1 MPDPVFVLLP
11 PSRAQLAS
19 VVTENDCTPIIDATG
34 SQVPDVP
41 AGAWVRT
48 RPGRPAPGQGPVI
61 LAEYGAPVPGRPNWL
76 ETTAPRDVP
85 QGFEGLVLK
94 GNEAG
99 GAAGQ
104 VDGLTLLA
112 QCPQPEKV
120 LLDAGLGPHTAAA
133 AAALGA
139 RGILL
144 SEQLWGCPE
153 FDLPS
158 AMGRRLDF
166 ADTEQTRRV
175 RGLRIANG
183 ATSSAVRA
191 LVEGADAWSLIDGL
205 WENGD
210 PNNCLWLAG
219 QGLALARGLADRYG
233 TLGLLLKAY
242 QHHWEHWEEA
252 ISHAEVTTGNP
263 ADHTAALVAGAAATA
278 DGLIGSGVLW
288 EIAAWLGR
296 PIMGGPLK
304 AALATGR
311 PVVAAAA
318 DVQAIQQTIQPAPD
332 STPVHTPAPAPTPS
346 EAPPAAPTSKPAIA
360 IIGLGCRLPDANSID
375 EYWENIVNGRS
386 SIREV
391 PADRWDVTKYTSE
404 DPNAPDVSYTC
415 IGGFIDSFDF
425 NPRDFRIPPKV
436 ATQIDP
442 VQKFALASVAD
453 ALTDANLKRN
463 KQSEGRDFNRERC
476 AVILGNSLGGEITDQ
491 YAIRLAWPEFIDQ
504 LRASK
509 VLDHLSEPERE
520 QIIGDMEEK
529 FKANYPI
536 INEDSMP
543 GELANVIAGRIANAF
558 DLGGANYTVDAAC
571 ASSMAAIQ
579 TSVKSLQDGEH
590 DLVITGGADRS
601 MGVPTY
607 VKFCKIGALSP
618 DHSAPFDASANG
630 FVMGEGCGILILKR
644 YEDAVRDGDNIYAV
658 IRGIGSSSDGKGK
671 GITAPNIHGQIR
683 ALRRAYEDADLDPCE
698 IDLFEC
704 HGTSTV
710 VGDRVEVEALS
721 KVIGKGRREE
731 RGPARIGSVK
741 SMIGHLKSAAGAAA
755 CIKAALALK
764 HKTLPPSINFET
776 PREDV
781 PFADVPLQVQTKA
794 EPWPEPPDHIRRCG
808 VSAFGFGGTNFH
820 IVLEAYAD
828 QQLPAAAPRV
838 PTATQPTPLP
848 AAHPAP
854 AQLSAPD
861 PSLGPAQ
868 PVTLSTAPLGADD
881 AVRQAVPAE
890 LWATSADDISTLI
903 ANLKAL
909 RRGEH
914 VYWNPSS
921 PYRIAGA
928 GKAGEDREAQLD
940 RAIKTLEKGSNPDML
955 RARAI
960 HFEDSPFDGKL
971 AFCFTGQGSQYLN
984 MGLDLAEKYPIV
996 ANTFKEAD
1004 EILTP
1009 ILGRPITDY
1018 IRWSGG
1024 DDREEREEVLKQTEY
1039 SQPATLT
1046 VDIAILRLLAAY
1058 GVYPDMVAGHS
1069 LGEYGAAVA
1078 AGVMTFEDSLRAVS
1092 ARGREMASI
1101 QLDDTG
1107 KMAGIATNTENV
1119 EEILAEV
1126 EGYVV
1131 PANKNCPTQTV
1142 IAGASDAVEEAI
1154 ERFRARGFTVYPLPV
1169 SHAFHSAIVQPASE
1183 PLRLVLRRLG
1193 LKAPV
1198 RPITTN
1204 VTAEYYPTGPGCEE
1218 QIIDILARQI
1228 FHPVEWVAQVERMY
1242 EDGARAFVECGP
1254 KRALTGF
1261 AATILKR
1268 HPHRAYYTNHPKR
1281 GGTQSF
1287 LDSLAGLLAAGFP
1300 VRPDASEL
1308 NPDIFASPE
1317 PRRATTQAIQAHL
1330 ATRPSDLE
1338 ALPELREKV
1347 VHIIAKCSGY
1357 EAAELDL
1364 DYELEADL
1372 GIDTVKQA
1380 EIFSVVRSTWGIQAD
1395 PEYSFAKYRTIRA
1408 IIDWTAERIGAKRMA
1423 RPRPALE
1430 DPLSVAH
1437 PRSQT
1442 TLVDNNVVSRFLESA
1457 ANASLEGLDAE
1468 AFATTVLPA
1477 VQELL
1482 NLAYN
1487 SGKQAQSSAPKPEP
1501 VPAAAPPAPAAP
1513 APAGATSRPARE
1525 ESMRI
1530 VCSGASVGLPG
1541 GKEVFDPKNFCD
1553 ILSGQNRITHIGA
1566 RAKDFL
1572 DLNLVRLVKD
1582 SKTGQGSFLAV
1593 DSTEEVIRLAGVKAY
1608 FNLED
1613 YGVSPD
1619 YIQAFDI
1626 TTKLAFAAGIEAL
1639 RDAGIPLVRRYKL
1652 SQSGKTIP
1660 TGWQLPEP
1668 LRDTTGIIFGSAF
1681 PGYDELIK
1689 SLRTNGA
1696 DANGNFNRRF
1706 LFQILSMGH
1715 SQFAQ
1720 FIGARGPNTAVNA
1733 ACASTAQAI
1742 AMGADWIKVG
1752 RCERV
1757 IVIGADD
1764 VTSEEMF
1771 KWIGGGFMAAGAAT
1785 THDVVEEA
1793 ALPFDRRRHG
1803 MILGMGAAGLVLES
1817 AQACAV
1823 RGVLPIA
1830 ELLGST
1836 FVNSAFHGTRLDS
1849 NHIATVMDDLIRT
1862 ITAQEGITAG
1872 QMAENTVFLSHETYT
1887 PARGGSSASEINAL
1901 FTAFGDHA
1909 SKIVISNTKG
1919 YTGHPMGAGI
1929 EDSVAIKALQYGIAP
1944 PIANLKEPD
1953 EALGDLTLSTGE
1965 PRDYRYAVRLA
1976 AGFGSQLAITVWKAI
1991 AHGDDRVPVEQKR
2004 AAWLRSVTGYAQVE
2018 ESIEQRT
2025 LRVSESTLDKL
2036 LALVPDVSPARLRG
2050 QVSPKKPTESATTT
2064 APAAQSKP
2072 AALTPPPTPR
2082 PTAPVAGAKILDDL
2096 LELIAEKT
2104 GYATEELEIDFELE
2118 ADLGID
2124 TVKQAEIFSGLAEQ
2138 HGLERNDDFRL
2149 ADYPTIEALAG
2160 YVQAQVGA
2168 RPATEAEPSP
2178 VAPAAVAP
2186 APTPTQP
2193 IPAPTAPPAGG
2204 VVSYDAMLTSLVELI
2219 SEKTGYA
2226 TEELE
2231 IDFELE
2237 ADLGIDTV
2245 KQAEIFSEISEK
2257 YALARNDDF
2266 SLADYATIEALTKY
2280 LTERVNSGGDSS
2292 ATTSP
2297 APAIEPAPAAI
2308 PTPTK
2313 APAPAETPSRAAAP
2327 IAQPTR
2333 AVAATTRGSIHY
2345 DELLASLLELI
2356 SDKTGYATD
2365 ELEIDFELEADLGI
2379 DTVKQAEIFAEI
2391 SEKYSL
2397 AQDDD
2402 FSLADYATI
2411 EALAKYLTERVNSGA
2426 GKRPEPVSPVGAELP
2441 TTPGVPQAPTVAK
2454 PAVAPATVTVDKARP
2469 TGAAYEDTYTDLL
2482 TVVSEKTGYSTDELE
2497 ADFEL
2502 EADLGIDTV
2511 KQAEVFSE
2519 LQEKYQL
2526 ERDDD
2531 FRLADHP
2538 TIENL
2543 ARYLN
2548 DRRQLAGGPVKAK
2561 AVAGPVPVDS
2571 EPAPTAAAEPAP
2583 PKPSVTEPALVERPP
2598 LLTPPLPESFRLRR
2612 PILVEQENPG
2622 SQDLFGVNVNIIGAG
2637 PLARACKREIERRG
2651 GSTEEPWNA
2660 VLDTGAS
2667 LDKAFTTAQSLNE
2680 ARPARW
2686 ITITRLGGLDQSFDG
2701 AAGFAA
2707 GARAGFTKALG
2718 REWEDVEAAV
2728 VDISPKEPPASV
2740 AKLACNELGAP
2751 HDSDEV
2757 FYRGEKRNVISYESE
2772 LPPEPKA
2779 FDDDAV
2785 VLITGGARGICARI
2799 AIEIA
2804 RRGPV
2809 KLALVGRGEA
2819 GDRPLD
2825 IADTKAKIKALLKEE
2840 GIRVTPAA
2848 VERQLQPLK
2857 RAEEIRLNM
2866 EKMRSFGAEVTYFRA
2881 DLADSDAVRDLV
2893 KTVTEEFGTIDV
2905 AIHGAGI
2912 EESRL
2917 LTDKT
2922 SNDFH
2927 RVFDGK
2933 ALGGRTLFKV
2943 LPTKCFRVS
2952 MGSVAGRFGNA
2963 GQVDYSAANDAMA
2976 RLCLSR
2982 KRSLHV
2988 DWTAW
2993 DDVGMA
2999 VRGGMKRLLED
3010 RGVELLPAD
3019 AGAGLLIDLVAHQ
3032 ISGELVVA
3040 GNLGGFVQ
3048 GPTHPLLD
3056 SVERDGN
3063 AILGYRDLSTSSDPW
3078 LEDHSIDG
3086 VPVLPGVIGL
3096 ELMVATASLLKP
3108 GQHYTGAREVSF
3120 QQPLKTYRD
3129 GVTRVLVIAEPDGED
3144 VVTSI
3149 SSTRTL
3155 RTGRIQRTEHF
3166 RARLEFNTLHPTD
3179 NLPSAFLPDE
3189 TVEKEAIYQ
3198 RFFHGPIFQVLTE
3211 IDGVSSDGLLARAV
3225 VDHAPIGDPL
3235 LSAPLLLE
3243 AAFQAAGIHE
3253 MLEEH
3258 RMGLPSSID
3267 EVRLL
3272 GPGRDGERLSLM
3284 IKREEEHYD
3293 IDIDGESGPLMRVRG
3308 YRSID
3313 TGPLR
3318 PMDRFPVPK
3327 GGRPACFPAMMSA
3340 GATGAGPAIARADA
3354 EEIEGWLTPKEV
3366 SQLSQRGTKKRI
3378 RDRIAGRIAAKRA
3391 VAKLTGARAQAIQIA
3406 SRASGEPFAI
3416 VERYK
3421 LVYVSISHRE
3431 GQAIAVADHQ
3441 RIGIDL
3447 EAIEE
3452 RDPHF
3457 TQTWFRDDEQRLVN
3471 QSSLL
3476 STVAW
3481 SIKEAVLKVLGRG
3494 MALSPHEIAIRT
3506 MHSGVAE
3513 VQLFGAAALC
3523 HRELG
3528 EGVLSINWTT
3538 GGKKDVIVTA
3548 RLAA

>member
-1 MPDPVFVLLP
+1 MPNPVFVLLP

-19 VVTENDCTPIIDATG
+19 IVTENGCTPIIDATG
-34 SQVPDVP
+34 AQAPVVP

-61 LAEYGAPVPGRPNWL
+61 MAEYGAPVPGRPNWL
-76 ETTAPRDVP
+76 ETTAPREVP
-85 QGFEGLVLK
+85 EGFVGLVLK
-94 GNEAG
+94 GSEAG

-104 VDGLTLLA
+104 IDGLSLLA

-120 LLDAGLGPHTAAA
+120 ILDAGVGPHTAAA

-139 RGILL
+139 GGILL
-144 SEQLWGCPE
+144 VEQLWGCPE
-153 FDLPS
+153 YELPE
-158 AMGRRLDF
+158 AMARRLDF
-166 ADTEQTRRV
+166 TDTEQTRRV

-191 LVEGADAWSLIDGL
+191 LVDGAEAWSLTDGL
-205 WENGD
+205 WEKGD
-210 PNNCLWLAG
+210 PNNCIWLAG

-242 QHHWEHWEEA
+242 KHHWTHWELA
-252 ISHAEVTTGNP
+252 ISKAETSTGNP
-263 ADHTAALVAGAAATA
+263 ADHTAALVAGSAATA
-278 DGLIGSGVLW
+278 EGLIGSAVLW

-296 PIMGGPLK
+296 PIMGGPLR

-311 PVVAAAA
+311 PVVAGNAE
-318 DVQAIQQTIQPAPD
+318 VRAIQDTITPPLEPKTAPLVNT
-332 STPVHTPAPAPTPS
+332 STAPSPAPAQVA
-346 EAPPAAPTSKPAIA
+346 EAPTSKPAVA

-375 EYWENIVNGRS
+375 AFWSNIINGHS

-391 PADRWDVTKYTSE
+391 PANRWDVSKYKSENRDAPDLSYTS
-404 DPNAPDVSYTC
+404 
-415 IGGFIDSFDF
+415 IGGFIDSFEF
-425 NPRDFRIPPKV
+425 KSKDFRIPPKV
-436 ATQIDP
+436 AAQLDP
-442 VQKFALASVAD
+442 VQQLTLASVAD
-453 ALTDANLKRN
+453 ALEDAKLKVN
-463 KQSEGRDFNRERC
+463 KRSDGREFDRERC

-491 YAIRLAWPEFIDQ
+491 YAIRLAWPEFLAQVQD
-504 LRASK
+504 SK
-509 VLDHLSEPERE
+509 ALEHLSPTERDQMLGE
-520 QIIGDMEEK
+520 MERN
-529 FKANYPI
+529 FKSNYPKV
-536 INEDSMP
+536 NEDSMP
-543 GELANVIAGRIANAF
+543 GELANVIAGRVANAF

-644 YEDAVRDGDNIYAV
+644 YDDAVRDGDNIYAV

-671 GITAPNIHGQIR
+671 GITAPNIQGQLR
-683 ALRRAYEDADLDPCE
+683 ALRRAYEDADLQPHE
-698 IDLFEC
+698 VDLFEC

-721 KVIGKGRREE
+721 QVIGKGNRAE
-731 RGPARIGSVK
+731 RGAARIGSVK

-755 CIKAALALK
+755 CIKAALSLK
-764 HKTLPPSINFET
+764 NKTLPPSINFET
-776 PREDV
+776 PRPDV
-781 PFADVPLQVQTKA
+781 PFDDVPLQVQTTA

-820 IVLEAYAD
+820 IILEAYAD
-828 QQLPAAAPRV
+828 QQLPASAPRV
-838 PTATQPTPLP
+838 PTQRQ
-848 AAHPAP
+848 PAP
-854 AQLSAPD
+854 EPAPMTKPD
-861 PSLGPAQ
+861 PALQLAEPMTMHPTAVGP
-868 PVTLSTAPLGADD
+868 DD
-881 AVRQAVPAE
+881 AIRADVPKE
-890 LWATSADDISTLI
+890 LWATSADDIPTLI

-909 RRGEH
+909 RRGES

-921 PYRIAGA
+921 PFRIAGA
-928 GKAGEDREAQLD
+928 GAPGEDREAQLD
-940 RAIKTLEKGSNPDML
+940 RAIKTLEKGSNTDML

-996 ANTFKEAD
+996 ANTFQEAD
-1004 EILTP
+1004 TILTP
-1009 ILGRPITDY
+1009 ILGKPITDY
-1018 IRWSGG
+1018 IRWAGG
-1024 DDREEREEVLKQTEY
+1024 DDREAREETLKQTEY

-1046 VDIAILRLLAAY
+1046 VDIAILRLLASY

-1107 KMAGIATNTENV
+1107 KMAGIATSTERV

-1204 VTAEYYPTGPGCEE
+1204 VTAEYYPSGPGCEE
-1218 QIIDILARQI
+1218 AIIDILARQI

-1268 HPHRAYYTNHPKR
+1268 VPHRAYYTNHPKR

-1308 NPDIFASPE
+1308 NPDMFASPE

-1357 EAAELDL
+1357 EPEELDL

-1395 PEYSFAKYRTIRA
+1395 PEYSFAKYRTIRS
-1408 IIDWTAERIGAKRMA
+1408 IIDWTAERVGAKRMA
-1423 RPRPALE
+1423 RRAPAPE
-1430 DPLSVAH
+1430 ESLSVAH
-1437 PRSQT
+1437 PRSQK

-1482 NLAYN
+1482 SLAYN
-1487 SGKQAQSSAPKPEP
+1487 TGKQVKT
-1501 VPAAAPPAPAAP
+1501 AAEPAAP
-1513 APAGATSRPARE
+1513 APVPPQPVAPVVTAPARTPHNPT
-1525 ESMRI
+1525 SDKAVRI

-1541 GKEVFDPKNFCD
+1541 GKEVFDPENFCD
-1553 ILSGQNRITHIGA
+1553 ILAGENRISHIGD

-1582 SKTGQGSFLAV
+1582 SKTGQGSFLSV
-1593 DSTEEVIRLAGVKAY
+1593 DKTDEVIRLAGRKAK
-1608 FNLED
+1608 FSLEE
-1613 YGVSPD
+1613 YGVSAD
-1619 YIQAFDI
+1619 FIQAFDI
-1626 TTKLAFAAGIEAL
+1626 STQLAFAAGIEAL
-1639 RDAGIPLVRRYKL
+1639 RDAGIPLVRKYKL
-1652 SQSGKTIP
+1652 SQSGKRIP

-1689 SLRTNGA
+1689 NLRTNGA

-1706 LFQILSMGH
+1706 LFQVLAMGH

-1720 FIGARGPNTAVNA
+1720 FIGARGPNTAINA

-1742 AMGADWIKVG
+1742 AMGEDWIKVG
-1752 RCERV
+1752 RCDRV
-1757 IVIGADD
+1757 IVVGADD
-1764 VTSEEMF
+1764 VTSDEML

-1803 MILGMGAAGLVLES
+1803 MILGMGAAGIVLETAES
-1817 AQACAV
+1817 CAA
-1823 RGVLPIA
+1823 RGVVPVA
-1830 ELLGST
+1830 ELLASS

-1849 NHIATVMDDLIRT
+1849 DHIAGVMKDLIATV
-1862 ITAQEGITAG
+1862 TAEEGITNAE
-1872 QMAENTVFLSHETYT
+1872 MAEKTVFLSHETYT

-1901 FTAFGDHA
+1901 FTAFGDSA

-1919 YTGHPMGAGI
+1919 FTGHPMGAGI
-1929 EDSVAIKALQYGIAP
+1929 EDSVALKALQYGIAP

-1965 PRDYRYAVRLA
+1965 QRDYGYAIRLA
-1976 AGFGSQLAITVWKAI
+1976 AGFGSQLAITVWKAV
-1991 AHGDDRVPVEQKR
+1991 AHCDERVPAEQKR
-2004 AAWLRSVTGYAQVE
+2004 AEWLHAVTGYAKVE

-2025 LRVSESTLDKL
+2025 LRVAEATVDKL
-2036 LALVPDVSPARLRG
+2036 LPLVPEHSPMRLRTEAPPRQAPQD
-2050 QVSPKKPTESATTT
+2050 QVASAVPPAKP
-2064 APAAQSKP
+2064 APAAPAP
-2072 AALTPPPTPR
+2072 AAPAPAAS
-2082 PTAPVAGAKILDDL
+2082 TAAPAKDKVLEDL
-2096 LELIAEKT
+2096 LQLIATKT
-2104 GYATEELEIDFELE
+2104 GYATDELEIDFELE

-2124 TVKQAEIFSGLAEQ
+2124 TVKQAEIFSDLSEQ
-2138 HGLERNDDFRL
+2138 YGLERNDDFRL
-2149 ADYPTIEALAG
+2149 ADFPTIEALAG
-2160 YVQAQVGA
+2160 YVQSQVG
-2168 RPATEAEPSP
+2168 PG
-2178 VAPAAVAP
+2178 APAAATTSADAAAP
-2186 APTPTQP
+2186 Q
-2193 IPAPTAPPAGG
+2193 APPAPENPASAPSPTSTSG
-2204 VVSYDAMLTSLVELI
+2204 VSYEQMLTSLLALI

-2226 TEELE
+2226 TDELE

-2245 KQAEIFSEISEK
+2245 KQAEIFSDISET
-2257 YALARNDDF
+2257 YGLARDDDF
-2266 SLADYATIEALTKY
+2266 RLADYATIEALAKY
-2280 LTERVNSGGDSS
+2280 LTEQVAKNSG
-2292 ATTSP
+2292 
-2297 APAIEPAPAAI
+2297 APAVAEAVS
-2308 PTPTK
+2308 
-2313 APAPAETPSRAAAP
+2313 APAPAPTPTQPAAASP
-2327 IAQPTR
+2327 ASPPPSS
-2333 AVAATTRGSIHY
+2333 RGEVSY
-2345 DELLASLLELI
+2345 DEMLTSLLALI

-2379 DTVKQAEIFAEI
+2379 DTVKQAEIFSDI
-2391 SEKYSL
+2391 SETYGL
-2397 AQDDD
+2397 ARDDD
-2402 FSLADYATI
+2402 FRLADYATI
-2411 EALAKYLTERVNSGA
+2411 EALAKYLTQQVANGA
-2426 GKRPEPVSPVGAELP
+2426 GRRPAVVEPVGADLP
-2441 TTPGVPQAPTVAK
+2441 RTPTSVPADLAPTLAPAPAPAPV
-2454 PAVAPATVTVDKARP
+2454 PAVAAEPAKEAKT
-2469 TGAAYEDTYTDLL
+2469 AASSSEDTYQDLL
-2482 TVVSEKTGYSTDELE
+2482 EVVSEKTGYELDELE

-2511 KQAEVFSE
+2511 KQAEIFSE
-2519 LQEKYQL
+2519 LQKKYGL
-2526 ERDDD
+2526 ARDDD
-2531 FRLADHP
+2531 FRLADYP
-2538 TIENL
+2538 TIE
-2543 ARYLN
+2543 A
-2548 DRRQLAGGPVKAK
+2548 LAGYLDVQRKRSGAT
-2561 AVAGPVPVDS
+2561 
-2571 EPAPTAAAEPAP
+2571 TAAAPPQTPTKVEAAPAVTPQAP
-2583 PKPSVTEPALVERPP
+2583 PASPTVSKPVKRIPVT
-2598 LLTPPLPESFRLRR
+2598 TPKLPDSFRLRR
-2612 PILVEQENPG
+2612 PTLVAQDNLG
-2622 SQDLFGVNVNIIGAG
+2622 SQDLFGVSVNLIGAG
-2637 PLARACKREIERRG
+2637 PLARACKREIEKRG
-2651 GSTEEPWNA
+2651 GSTEQPWNA
-2660 VLDTGAS
+2660 VIDTGAS
-2667 LDKAFTTAQSLNE
+2667 LDTAFSAAQKLN
-2680 ARPARW
+2680 ADRPARW
-2686 ITITRLGGLDQSFDG
+2686 ITITRLGGIDQGFDG

-2718 REWEDVEAAV
+2718 QEWDGLDAAV

-2740 AKLACNELGAP
+2740 AKLVCDELGAA

-2757 FYRGEKRNVISYESE
+2757 FYTGKQRSVVSYETE
-2772 LPPEPKA
+2772 LPPTAKA
-2779 FDDDAV
+2779 LEDDAV
-2785 VLITGGARGICARI
+2785 VLITGGARGICAKI
-2799 AIEIA
+2799 ATEIA

-2819 GDRPLD
+2819 GARPLNL
-2825 IADTKAKIKALLKEE
+2825 AEAKAGIKALLKEE

-2848 VERQLQPLK
+2848 VEKQLQPLK
-2857 RAEEIRLNM
+2857 KAEEIRLNI
-2866 EKMRSFGAEVTYFRA
+2866 EKMRAFGAEVSYYRA
-2881 DLADSDAVRDLV
+2881 DIADSDAVRQLV
-2893 KTVTEEFGTIDV
+2893 SSVSEHLGQISV

-2917 LTDKT
+2917 LNDKT
-2922 SNDFH
+2922 SSDFH

-2933 ALGGRTLFKV
+2933 ALGGRALFKA

-2982 KRSLHV
+2982 KRGLHI

-3010 RGVELLPAD
+3010 RGVQLLPAD
-3019 AGAGLLIDLVAHQ
+3019 AGAGLLIDLIAHQ
-3032 ISGELVVA
+3032 VSGELVVA
-3040 GNLGGFVQ
+3040 GDLGGFVQ
-3048 GPTHPLLD
+3048 GPKHPLLD
-3056 SVERDGN
+3056 NVERDGN
-3063 AILGYRDLSTSSDPW
+3063 AILAYKNLSIKNDPW
-3078 LEDHSIDG
+3078 LKDHSIDG

-3096 ELMVATASLLKP
+3096 ELMVAAASLLKP
-3108 GQHYTGAREVSF
+3108 GQHYTGARDVSF
-3120 QQPLKTYRD
+3120 QQPLKTYGDAETRII
-3129 GVTRVLVIAEPDGED
+3129 VTAEPEGED
-3144 VVTSI
+3144 IVTSI
-3149 SSTRTL
+3149 ASTRTL

-3166 RARLEFNTLHPTD
+3166 SARLEFNTLHPTD

-3189 TVEKEAIYQ
+3189 IVGKDAIYQ

-3211 IDGVSSDGLLARAV
+3211 IDGVSSDGLLARAEV
-3225 VDHAPIGDPL
+3225 HHGPIGEPL
-3235 LSAPLLLE
+3235 LTAPLLLE
-3243 AAFQAAGIHE
+3243 AAFQAAGMHE

-3258 RMGLPSSID
+3258 RMGLPSAID

-3272 GPGRDGERLSLM
+3272 SAGTDGETLSLM
-3284 IKREEEHYD
+3284 IKREDDHYD
-3293 IDIDGESGPLMRVRG
+3293 IDINTDTGPLMRVRG

-3340 GATGAGPAIARADA
+3340 SSSSSGPAVAKATFDEA
-3354 EEIEGWLTPKEV
+3354 QGWLNPQEIAE
-3366 SQLSQRGTKKRI
+3366 LSHRGTERRV
-3378 RDRIAGRIAAKRA
+3378 RDRIAGRVAAKRA
-3391 VAKLTGARAQAIQIA
+3391 VAKLTGADPEAIRVPR
-3406 SRASGEPFAI
+3406 RASGEPFAI
-3416 VERYK
+3416 VDGYK
-3421 LVYVSISHRE
+3421 LVYVSISHRD
-3431 GQAIAVADHQ
+3431 GKAIAVADHQ
-3441 RIGIDL
+3441 RIGVDL
-3447 EAIEE
+3447 EVVEQ
-3452 RDPHF
+3452 RSPHF
-3457 TQTWFRDDEQRLVN
+3457 AQTWFRDDEQELLSTGSLV
-3471 QSSLL
+3471 

-3506 MHSGVAE
+3506 MEAGQAE

-3528 EGVLSINWTT
+3528 EGTLSVNWAMQE
-3538 GGKKDVIVTA
+3538 DNDIIVTA

>member
-1 MPDPVFVLLP
+1 MPNPVFVLLP

-19 VVTENDCTPIIDATG
+19 VVTENGCTPIIDATG
-34 SQVPDVP
+34 AQTPVVP

-61 LAEYGAPVPGRPNWL
+61 MAEYGAPVPGRPNWL
-76 ETTAPRDVP
+76 ETTAPREVP
-85 QGFEGLVLK
+85 EGFDGLVLK
-94 GNEAG
+94 GSEAG

-120 LLDAGLGPHTAAA
+120 ILDAGVGPHTAAA

-139 RGILL
+139 AGILL

-153 FDLPS
+153 FDLPP
-158 AMGRRLDF
+158 AMARRLDF
-166 ADTEQTRRV
+166 ADIEQTRRV

-191 LVEGADAWSLIDGL
+191 LVEGSDAWSLTDGL

-210 PNNCLWLAG
+210 PNNCIWLAG

-242 QHHWEHWEEA
+242 QHHWNRWELT
-252 ISHAEVTTGNP
+252 ISQAETSTGNP
-263 ADHTAALVAGAAATA
+263 ADHTAALVAGTAATT
-278 DGLIGSGVLW
+278 DGLIGSAVLW

-311 PVVAAAA
+311 PVVAGEAE
-318 DVQAIQQTIQPAPD
+318 VSAIQDTITPPPALKAE
-332 STPVHTPAPAPTPS
+332 PVVKTAPAPKTT
-346 EAPPAAPTSKPAIA
+346 APAPKTTAPTPTTTAPTPTTKPAVA

-375 EYWENIVNGRS
+375 DFWANIINGRS

-391 PADRWDVTKYTSE
+391 PANRWDVSKYKSENRETPDLSYTS
-404 DPNAPDVSYTC
+404 
-415 IGGFIDSFDF
+415 IGGFIDSFEF
-425 NPRDFRIPPKV
+425 RSKDFRIPPKV
-436 ATQIDP
+436 AAQLDP
-442 VQKFALASVAD
+442 VQQLTLASVSD
-453 ALTDANLKRN
+453 ALNDAQLKVNTRSDG
-463 KQSEGRDFNRERC
+463 KEFNRERC
-476 AVILGNSLGGEITDQ
+476 GVILGNSLGGEITDQ
-491 YAIRLAWPEFIDQ
+491 YAIRLAWPEFEAQIHH
-504 LRASK
+504 SK
-509 VLDHLSEPERE
+509 ALEHLSETETERVLGE
-520 QIIGDMEEK
+520 MERN

-536 INEDSMP
+536 VNEDSMP
-543 GELANVIAGRIANAF
+543 GELANVIAGRVANAF

-644 YEDAVRDGDNIYAV
+644 YDDAVRDGDNIYAV

-671 GITAPNIHGQIR
+671 GITAPNIQGQLR
-683 ALRRAYEDADLDPCE
+683 ALRRAYEDADLQPHE
-698 IDLFEC
+698 VDLFEC

-721 KVIGKGRREE
+721 QVIGKGNRAE
-731 RGPARIGSVK
+731 RGPVRIGSVK

-764 HKTLPPSINFET
+764 NQTLPPSINFKN
-776 PREDV
+776 PRSDV
-781 PFADVPLQVQTKA
+781 PFDDVPLQVQTQA
-794 EPWPEPPDHIRRCG
+794 EPWPEPPDSIRRCG

-820 IVLEAYAD
+820 IILEAYAE
-828 QQLPAAAPRV
+828 QQLPPAARRV
-838 PTATQPTPLP
+838 PTQTQPAPAPAPTPSTTTARSLQLAEPMTVNPTPL
-848 AAHPAP
+848 
-854 AQLSAPD
+854 
-861 PSLGPAQ
+861 GP
-868 PVTLSTAPLGADD
+868 DD
-881 AVRQAVPAE
+881 ATRAEVPKE
-890 LWATSADDISTLI
+890 LWATSADDIPTLI

-909 RRGEH
+909 RRGKS

-921 PYRIAGA
+921 PFRIAGA
-928 GKAGEDREAQLD
+928 AAEGEDREAQLD

-996 ANTFKEAD
+996 ANTFNEAD
-1004 EILTP
+1004 AILTP
-1009 ILGRPITDY
+1009 ILGKPITDY
-1018 IRWSGG
+1018 IRWVEG
-1024 DDREEREEVLKQTEY
+1024 DDREACEETLKQTEY

-1046 VDIAILRLLAAY
+1046 VDIAILRLLASY

-1107 KMAGIATNTENV
+1107 KMAGIATSTQNV

-1169 SHAFHSAIVQPASE
+1169 SHAFHSAIVRPASE
-1183 PLRLVLRRLG
+1183 PLRHVLRRLG

-1218 QIIDILARQI
+1218 QIIDILTRQI
-1228 FHPVEWVAQVERMY
+1228 FHPVEWVAQIERMY

-1268 HPHRAYYTNHPKR
+1268 LPHRAYYTNHPKR

-1300 VRPDASEL
+1300 VRPDATDL
-1308 NPDIFASPE
+1308 NPDMFASPE

-1357 EAAELDL
+1357 KPAELDL

-1395 PEYSFAKYRTIRA
+1395 PDYSFANYRTIRS
-1408 IIDWTAERIGAKRMA
+1408 IIDWTAERVGAKRMA
-1423 RPRPALE
+1423 RHAPAPE
-1430 DPLSVAH
+1430 DSLSDSRQH
-1437 PRSQT
+1437 SQAR
-1442 TLVDNNVVSRFLESA
+1442 LVDNNVVSNFLESA

-1477 VQELL
+1477 VQQLL
-1482 NLAYN
+1482 SLAYN
-1487 SGKQAQSSAPKPEP
+1487 TGKQVQTAPQ
-1501 VPAAAPPAPAAP
+1501 PPAPPLPESPALTAP
-1513 APAGATSRPARE
+1513 VEKPTTRDEPRV
-1525 ESMRI
+1525 
-1530 VCSGASVGLPG
+1530 VCSGASIGLPG
-1541 GKEVFDPKNFCD
+1541 GKEVFDPENFCA
-1553 ILSGQNRITHIGA
+1553 ILAGENRISHIGD
-1566 RAKDFL
+1566 RAKNFL

-1582 SKTGQGSFLAV
+1582 AQTGQGSFLSV
-1593 DSTEEVIRLAGVKAY
+1593 DKTDEVIRLAGTKAD
-1608 FNLED
+1608 FSLED
-1613 YGVSPD
+1613 YGVSAD
-1619 YIQAFDI
+1619 FIQAFDI
-1626 TTKLAFAAGIEAL
+1626 STQLAFAAGIEAL
-1639 RDAGIPLVRRYKL
+1639 RDAGIPLVRKYKL
-1652 SQSGKTIP
+1652 SQSGKRIP

-1689 SLRTNGA
+1689 NLRTNGA

-1720 FIGARGPNTAVNA
+1720 FIGARGPNTAINA
-1733 ACASTAQAI
+1733 ACASTAQAVAI
-1742 AMGADWIKVG
+1742 GEDWIKVG

-1757 IVIGADD
+1757 IVVGADD
-1764 VTSEEMF
+1764 VTSDEML

-1803 MILGMGAAGLVLES
+1803 MILGMGAAGIVLETAES
-1817 AQACAV
+1817 CAA
-1823 RGVLPIA
+1823 RGVVPIA
-1830 ELLGST
+1830 ELLGSR

-1849 NHIATVMDDLIRT
+1849 DHIAGVMRELIEKVT
-1862 ITAQEGITAG
+1862 QSEGITTAK
-1872 QMAENTVFLSHETYT
+1872 MAEKTVFLSHETYT

-1901 FTAFGDHA
+1901 FTAFGDST
-1909 SKIVISNTKG
+1909 SKVVISNTKG
-1919 YTGHPMGAGI
+1919 FTGHAMGAGI
-1929 EDSVAIKALQYGIAP
+1929 EDSVALKALQYGIAP

-1953 EALGDLTLSTGE
+1953 EALGDLTMSSGE
-1965 PRDYRYAVRLA
+1965 QRDYGYAIRLA
-1976 AGFGSQLAITVWKAI
+1976 AGFGSQLAITVWKAV
-1991 AHGDDRVPVEQKR
+1991 AHCDDRVPVEQKR
-2004 AAWLRSVTGYAQVE
+2004 AEWLRSVTGYSHVE
-2018 ESIEQRT
+2018 ETIEQRT
-2025 LRVSESTLDKL
+2025 LRVSEATVDKL
-2036 LALVPDVSPARLRG
+2036 LPMVPEHSPARLRTETSPA
-2050 QVSPKKPTESATTT
+2050 SPKRSTPVISEPKQPQAAAAPVAT
-2064 APAAQSKP
+2064 APAAP
-2072 AALTPPPTPR
+2072 AAP
-2082 PTAPVAGAKILDDL
+2082 APAGGKVLEDL
-2096 LELIAEKT
+2096 LQLIATKT
-2104 GYATEELEIDFELE
+2104 GYTTDELEIDFELE

-2124 TVKQAEIFSGLAEQ
+2124 TVKQAEIFADLSDQ
-2138 HGLERNDDFRL
+2138 YGLERNDDFRL
-2149 ADYPTIEALAG
+2149 ADFPTIEALAG
-2160 YVQAQVGA
+2160 YVQSQVGPEA
-2168 RPATEAEPSP
+2168 PPPEAPPKGAMAPEELPQPAKSTTRSP
-2178 VAPAAVAP
+2178 DP
-2186 APTPTQP
+2186 APLSPSSGQ
-2193 IPAPTAPPAGG
+2193 GS
-2204 VVSYDAMLTSLVELI
+2204 VSYEEMLT
-2219 SEKTGYA
+2219 
-2226 TEELE
+2226 
-2231 IDFELE
+2231 
-2237 ADLGIDTV
+2237 
-2245 KQAEIFSEISEK
+2245 
-2257 YALARNDDF
+2257 
-2266 SLADYATIEALTKY
+2266 
-2280 LTERVNSGGDSS
+2280 
-2292 ATTSP
+2292 
-2297 APAIEPAPAAI
+2297 
-2308 PTPTK
+2308 
-2313 APAPAETPSRAAAP
+2313 
-2327 IAQPTR
+2327 
-2333 AVAATTRGSIHY
+2333 
-2345 DELLASLLELI
+2345 SLLELI

-2379 DTVKQAEIFAEI
+2379 DTVKQAEIFADI
-2391 SEKYSL
+2391 SEKYGL
-2397 AQDDD
+2397 ARDDD
-2402 FSLADYATI
+2402 FRLADYATIEALATYLTQQVANSEGPSSIAEQPPAPALAPAPAPPQSPAPTSTATPTSRGDVSFKEMLTSLLDLISDKTGYSTDELEIDFELEADLGIDTVKQAEIFADISEKYGLARDDDFRLADYATI
-2411 EALAKYLTERVNSGA
+2411 EALAKYLTQQVANGAGRRPAEAEAVGISLPRTPTSVPSEASPAPTPAAPVATQPPADPKGSGA
-2426 GKRPEPVSPVGAELP
+2426 S
-2441 TTPGVPQAPTVAK
+2441 
-2454 PAVAPATVTVDKARP
+2454 
-2469 TGAAYEDTYTDLL
+2469 YEETYQDLL
-2482 TVVSEKTGYSTDELE
+2482 GVVSEKTGYELDELE

-2511 KQAEVFSE
+2511 KQAEIFSD
-2519 LQEKYQL
+2519 LQNKYGL
-2526 ERDDD
+2526 ARDDD

-2538 TIENL
+2538 TIEAL
-2543 ARYLN
+2543 AGYLN
-2548 DRRQLAGGPVKAK
+2548 EQRQLASRTAASAPKQPQVNSA
-2561 AVAGPVPVDS
+2561 PT
-2571 EPAPTAAAEPAP
+2571 PAPAAPE
-2583 PKPSVTEPALVERPP
+2583 PKPTASRAVTRPP
-2598 LLTPPLPESFRLRR
+2598 ILTPKLPDSFRLRR
-2612 PILVEQENPG
+2612 PTLIEQENRG
-2622 SQDLFGVNVNIIGAG
+2622 THDLFGVSVNIIGAG
-2637 PLARACKREIERRG
+2637 PLARACKREIELRG
-2651 GSTEEPWNA
+2651 GSTEKPWNA
-2660 VLDTGAS
+2660 VVDTGAS
-2667 LDKAFTTAQSLNE
+2667 LDKAFSVAQHSNE
-2680 ARPARW
+2680 ERPARW
-2686 ITITRLGGLDQSFDG
+2686 ITITRLGGIDQGFDG
-2701 AAGFAA
+2701 SAGFAA

-2718 REWEDVEAAV
+2718 QEWEELEAVV

-2740 AKLACNELGAP
+2740 AKLVCDELGAT

-2757 FYRGEKRNVISYESE
+2757 FYKGEIRYVISYETE
-2772 LPPEPKA
+2772 LAPTTKA
-2779 FDDDAV
+2779 LEDDAV
-2785 VLITGGARGICARI
+2785 ILITGGARGICAQI
-2799 AIEIA
+2799 ATEIA

-2819 GDRPLD
+2819 GARPLNL
-2825 IADTKAKIKALLKEE
+2825 ADTKAGIKELLKEE

-2848 VERQLQPLK
+2848 VEKQLKPLK
-2857 RAEEIRLNM
+2857 KAEEIRLNI
-2866 EKMRSFGAEVTYFRA
+2866 EKMRIYGAEVSYYRA
-2881 DLADSDAVRDLV
+2881 DLADADAVRDLV
-2893 KTVTEEFGTIDV
+2893 ASVTEQLGPISV

-2917 LTDKT
+2917 LNDKT
-2922 SNDFH
+2922 SSDFH

-2933 ALGGRTLFKV
+2933 ALGGRALFKA

-2982 KRSLHV
+2982 KRALHV

-3019 AGAGLLIDLVAHQ
+3019 AGAGLLIDLIAHQ
-3032 ISGELVVA
+3032 VSGELVVA

-3048 GPTHPLLD
+3048 RPKHPLLD
-3056 SVERDGN
+3056 SVERDGD
-3063 AILGYRDLSTSSDPW
+3063 AILAYRDLSIDSDPW

-3096 ELMVATASLLKP
+3096 ELMVAAASLLKP
-3108 GQHYTGAREVSF
+3108 GQHYTGARDVSF
-3120 QQPLKTYRD
+3120 QQPLKTYGD
-3129 GVTRVLVIAEPDGED
+3129 AITRVMVTAEPNGDD
-3144 VVTSI
+3144 IVTSI
-3149 SSTRTL
+3149 SSTRKL

-3166 RARLEFNTLHPTD
+3166 SARLEFDTLHPTD

-3189 TVEKEAIYQ
+3189 VVEKEAIYQ
-3198 RFFHGPIFQVLTE
+3198 RFFHGPIFQVLTK
-3211 IDGVSSDGLLARAV
+3211 IDGISSDGLLARAKV
-3225 VDHAPIGDPL
+3225 NHSPIGDPL
-3235 LSAPLLLE
+3235 LTAPLLLE
-3243 AAFQAAGIHE
+3243 AAFQAAGMHE

-3267 EVRLL
+3267 EVRFLSA
-3272 GPGRDGERLSLM
+3272 GTDGETLSLM
-3284 IKREEEHYD
+3284 IKYEEDHYD
-3293 IDIDGESGPLMRVRG
+3293 IDIDTDTGPLMRVRG

-3318 PMDRFPVPK
+3318 PMNRFPVPK
-3327 GGRPACFPAMMSA
+3327 GGRPACFPAIMSA
-3340 GATGAGPAIARADA
+3340 NSTTSGPAVAKATADEA
-3354 EEIEGWLTPKEV
+3354 PGWLSPEEV
-3366 SQLSQRGTKKRI
+3366 EELSVRGTARRI
-3378 RDRIAGRIAAKRA
+3378 RDRIAGRVAAKRA
-3391 VAKLTGARAQAIQIA
+3391 VAKLTGAPAEAIRIP
-3406 SRASGEPFAI
+3406 RRMSGEPFAI
-3416 VERYK
+3416 VDGYK

-3431 GQAIAVADHQ
+3431 AKAIAIADHQ

-3447 EAIEE
+3447 ELVEK
-3452 RDPHF
+3452 RSPHF
-3457 TQTWFRDDEQRLVN
+3457 AETWFREDEQELVN
-3471 QSSLL
+3471 KGSLF
-3476 STVAW
+3476 STLAW

-3506 MHSGVAE
+3506 MGSGEAE
-3513 VQLFGAAALC
+3513 VQLFGAAASC

-3528 EGVLSINWTT
+3528 EGQLSVNWSME
-3538 GGKKDVIVTA
+3538 GDNDIIVTA